1 MKQKKSSYS
10 MEEIRRTSPR
20 WFVNSSNNNLHLN
33 YGLMLLMVTQ
43 WTFTFL
49 RQSSK
54 KKWKIRWLILSAEMG
69 SQRHSEKRYLNTFR
83 NWFQDCQ
90 ATAQWKMWWSA
101 YNPNIILKE
110 LKQWPEIKAG
120 NANSYMKFQHFLI
133 KFKNID
139 HLHSWN
145 VLNTSGNICMLLSN
159 FSGFIR
165 DTRSRKLLSIQR
177 KGSKEQGKTDLIQFL
192 KDKAVIMTVPV
203 S

>member
-1 MKQKKSSYS
+1 
-10 MEEIRRTSPR
+10 
-20 WFVNSSNNNLHLN
+20 
-33 YGLMLLMVTQ
+33 
-43 WTFTFL
+43 
-49 RQSSK
+49 
-54 KKWKIRWLILSAEMG
+54 
-69 SQRHSEKRYLNTFR
+69 
-83 NWFQDCQ
+83 
-90 ATAQWKMWWSA
+90 
-101 YNPNIILKE
+101 
-110 LKQWPEIKAG
+110 
-120 NANSYMKFQHFLI
+120 MKFQHFLI